1 MSEISKPLANKL
13 AAILEAQEGWD
24 SDSSQPV
31 NRQALANYL
40 RWLADAPSDRA
51 ADLEPMLTDEGL
63 IRLEWER
70 AGVDHTVEI
79 GPELLWMN
87 VLSDQPEDDACV
99 EFKFSVN
106 ALDRFFRFGELWR
119 VRHEPARAYAP
130 WSLERMTDGEWKL
143 IGAYSKEAPA
153 VADRDR
159 LARWR
164 L

>member
-13 AAILEAQEGWD
+13 ALILDAQEGWD

-40 RWLADAPSDRA
+40 RWAADAPSDRA
-51 ADLEPMLTDEGL
+51 ADLEPLLTDEGF

-87 VLSDQPEDDACV
+87 ILSDRFEDCAFSEV
-99 EFKFSVN
+99 KFS
-106 ALDRFFRFGELWR
+106 AHTLDRFFRFGVLPEGD
-119 VRHEPARAYAP
+119 
-130 WSLERMTDGEWKL
+130 S
-143 IGAYSKEAPA
+143 
-153 VADRDR
+153 
-159 LARWR
+159 
-164 L
+164 